1 MDRDDRRKKR
11 EEREEKRRKK
21 RTARIISKQRE
32 REEREKELKE
42 KVDTPKNE
50 QVAAPK
56 KSEDKSQDSSE
67 SSIESRR
74 RKKPVPTLSPEGE
87 LRRLGMGKGKMG
99 GAYGESFEL
108 GGKKYYVQ
116 KPKGY
121 GRPDPGTKIIGPSD
135 DKESKAPKNEQ
146 VSAPKTSEDKSQDS
160 GNFGESFELGGKKYQ
175 VLRPKGYGPPDPGTK
190 IIGPSDNKKGK
201 APNAQS
207 QAIQNMGTQKI
218 EDPKIEA
225 ESQASQNTSNDNP
238 GTGIKTNAV
247 NAVANTGDPKENTL
261 KNLETA
267 KKIGEGAADQA
278 TKNSAA
284 QINNEDLGIALKGQ
298 EDEIKATPGASDF
311 TKGGIST
318 TQKPTYDPSGKQ
330 VQQDIAKQQKA
341 QTPLAI
347 EKLALQDYFP
357 NAGRNIAVG
366 TFTGSRIGSQTI
378 YSGYGALAP
387 MGLIDARK
395 RAIAEQAKAKRSK
408 LDALLSVPNT
418 YKVYHDFAKPYA
430 GAKFAEIGAKHGW
443 DYDKVMS
450 DPEALKEIYR
460 MKGVYEAFEQAGAA
474 AEELKKQ
481 ILDQTNE
488 EYIPPRIRKKLL
500 AFTQGQVNPEAYLS
514 GKRDIN
520 EITRDLISFPSFLK
534 FYNDNAKTWFASGNE
549 SEMPISFKGGEPLTP
564 ERMNKIKD
572 GIETARINQDND
584 AYLEIVKKHF
594 TIDPNIVST
603 WAKTNGV
610 PLDDE
615 ILKDWQDYAFNMMPK
630 DSIERKITHVANNA
644 PDRALGWARL
654 NQEKLQ
660 TLSFHNRIA
669 EQIKKNGVFKSG
681 ADGSR
686 SLDDRRKTQAWSLQ
700 DAGLTNI
707 SRDANGVYAITPVPT
722 DEGGI
727 YTPKANSSM
736 LQVRLPDG
744 TQKIVSAS
752 DIISNESSYTE
763 DQVTA
768 AKQLRDGRIYSQP
781 DELMY
786 RFGTT
791 DATGAT
797 HVGDDAVNGEY
808 DHSIYAAQSGLA
820 GKLET
825 VLVDGVPVDKF
836 VPYGEEGSV
845 RIITNLGNVTKEG
858 AQYNADNTLKT
869 GSKESKASYAGR
881 FPVKQ

>member
-1 MDRDDRRKKR
+1 
-11 EEREEKRRKK
+11 
-21 RTARIISKQRE
+21 
-32 REEREKELKE
+32 
-42 KVDTPKNE
+42 
-50 QVAAPK
+50 
-56 KSEDKSQDSSE
+56 
-67 SSIESRR
+67 
-74 RKKPVPTLSPEGE
+74 LSPEGE
-87 LRRLGMGKGKMG
+87 VRRSWKGKG
-99 GAYGESFEL
+99 GESFEL
-108 GGKKYYVQ
+108 GGKKYRVLR
-116 KPKGY
+116 PKGY

-135 DKESKAPKNEQ
+135 NKE
-146 VSAPKTSEDKSQDS
+146 
-160 GNFGESFELGGKKYQ
+160 
-175 VLRPKGYGPPDPGTK
+175 
-190 IIGPSDNKKGK
+190 GK
-201 APNAQS
+201 APNAKS

-225 ESQASQNTSNDNP
+225 ESQAAQNMANKDAT
-238 GTGIKTNAV
+238 GTQTNV
-247 NAVANTGDPKENTL
+247 VTAVANSGDPKEKTL
-261 KNLETA
+261 SNLETA
-267 KKIGEGAADQA
+267 KKIGEGAKEQEN
-278 TKNSAA
+278 KNSAA
-284 QINNEDLGIALKGQ
+284 QINNEDLGIALKG
-298 EDEIKATPGASDF
+298 DDIKATPGASDF

-318 TQKPTYDPSGKQ
+318 TQTPSYDPSGKQ
-330 VQQDIAKQQKA
+330 AEQDIIKQQRA

-395 RAIAEQAKAKRSK
+395 RAIVKRDKEKRAK
-408 LDALLSVPNT
+408 LDQFLSVPNT

-430 GAKFAEIGAKHGW
+430 AGKFAEIGAKHGW
-443 DYDKVMS
+443 DYDKIMS
-450 DPEALKEIYR
+450 DPDALKEVYR
-460 MKGVYEAFEQAGAA
+460 LKGVYETFEKAGSA
-474 AEELKKQ
+474 AEELKALMQDPTK
-481 ILDQTNE
+481 E
-488 EYIPPRIRKKLL
+488 VYISPKIRKKIW
-500 AFTQGQVNPEAYLS
+500 AFTRGQVNPEPYLS

-520 EITRDLISFPSFLK
+520 EITKGMVPYPSFIK
-534 FYNDNAKTWFASGNE
+534 FFNDNSSTWFAEGRQG
-549 SEMPISFKGGEPLTP
+549 EMPISFKDYGPLTP
-564 ERMNKIKD
+564 ERINEMKD
-572 GIETARINQDND
+572 GIEKFKINQDND
-584 AYLEIVKKHF
+584 AYVELVKKHF
-594 TIDPNIVST
+594 AIDDNLVKT

-615 ILKDWQDYAFNMMPK
+615 IIEVWEDFFVNMIPP
-630 DSIERKITHVANNA
+630 DIIEREITHVSNKSA
-644 PDRALGWARL
+644 DRALGWARL